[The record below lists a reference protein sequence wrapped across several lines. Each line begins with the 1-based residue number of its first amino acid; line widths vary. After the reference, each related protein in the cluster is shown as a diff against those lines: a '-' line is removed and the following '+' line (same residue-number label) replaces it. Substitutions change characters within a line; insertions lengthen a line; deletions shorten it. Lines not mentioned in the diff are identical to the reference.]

1 MEGERLSEGNH
12 LMTVENRQR
21 LNATGVLDVDSFDEK
36 TVVILTN
43 MGVLTVEGENLHI
56 NSLNVENGDI
66 AIEGTIDQLRYT
78 DLKEKGGGMFKG
90 LFR

>member
-1 MEGERLSEGNH
+1 MDAERAMGNH
-12 LMTVENRQR
+12 LLSVENRER

-56 NSLNVENGDI
+56 NRLNVENGDI
-66 AIEGTIDQLRYT
+66 AIEGQIDRFGYA
-78 DLKEKGGGMFKG
+78 DLKEKGGNLFKG

>member
-1 MEGERLSEGNH
+1 METEQLTGNH
-12 LMTVENRQR
+12 LLSIENRRR

-43 MGVLTVEGENLHI
+43 LGVLTVEGSDLHI
-56 NSLNVENGDI
+56 NHLSVDGGDI
-66 AIEGTIDQLRYT
+66 AIEGQIDRFGYA
-78 DLKEKGGGMFKG
+78 DLKEKGSLFKG

>member
-1 MEGERLSEGNH
+1 MESERITTGNH
-12 LMTVENRQR
+12 LLSVENRQR

-43 MGVLTVEGENLHI
+43 LGVLTVEGENLHI
-56 NSLNVENGDI
+56 NNLNVENGSI
-66 AIEGTIDQLRYT
+66 AIEGSIDQFRYA
-78 DLKEKGGGMFKG
+78 DLKEKGGGVFKG